1 MVVNDHNSPGV
12 GGLQRRRLLLVLV
25 CAGLWTGLLVGRLVH
40 LQVVLHDD
48 LIEIARQQQEHEV
61 TIPAMRGS
69 ILARDGSLLASS
81 IEETAIY
88 VHPHLLDDRDA
99 APEILAPA
107 LRMSV
112 EEVASLVN
120 QDDPLVYLQRYA
132 PPEIVSAVEAVK
144 REHDLYT
151 SVGTHP
157 ANRRYYPNRQL
168 AAHVL
173 GFVNSENEGA
183 AGIEYRF
190 NDAIRGQDGRWLT
203 LKDGG
208 QKPIDPDG
216 FFRED
221 PTPGHD
227 ISLTIHPLIQRTAE
241 STLEQ
246 VVREREADGGAAVV
260 MDPRSGEILA
270 LASYPT
276 FNPNIHDHALVE
288 LSSRNSAVNTVY
300 EPGSTFKIFTAAAG
314 FRDNLVFENEL
325 IDCQGGALRVANHT
339 YHDWTSG
346 FGIMPFSEV
355 VANSSNVG
363 MIKVGLRLQPM
374 RFYEWLRAFG
384 FGEPTGIGLPA
395 EASGILR
402 PTSRWSALSQSS
414 MIIGQEIGV
423 TPLQLATA
431 VSTVANGG
439 LLMQPY
445 VVSEIRDAAGNVVFE
460 HQPSVRRRVLDEVT
474 AARVMDVLE
483 GVIAPDSA
491 IGRAAGIRGY
501 RLAGKTGTA
510 QKIGPNGL
518 YSQYVS
524 SFVGILPASAPE
536 LVILVVIDAPD
547 ESKGYYGSEVAAP
560 AFRTIAEAAVR
571 VLRLA
576 PDAVAAPVQIIGS

>member
-1 MVVNDHNSPGV
+1 MVVTDHNNAGT
-12 GGLQRRRLLLVLV
+12 GRLQRRRLFLVLV
-25 CAGLWTGLLVGRLVH
+25 CAGLWTGLLLGRLVH

-48 LIEIARQQQEHEV
+48 LIERARLQQEYAV
-61 TIPAMRGS
+61 VIPAMRGN

-81 IEETAIY
+81 IEETSIY
-88 VHPHLLDDRDA
+88 VHPHLLDDREA

-112 EEVASLVN
+112 EEVARLVN
-120 QDDPLVYLQRYA
+120 QDDHLVYLRRYA

-144 REHDLYT
+144 REHLLHLA
-151 SVGTHP
+151 VGMHP

-173 GFVNSENEGA
+173 GFVDRENQGA

-208 QKPIDPDG
+208 QNPIDPDG

-227 ISLTIHPLIQRTAE
+227 IYLTIHPLIQRAAE
-241 STLEQ
+241 TTLEQ
-246 VVREREADGGAAVV
+246 VVRERGAEGAAAVV
-260 MDPRSGEILA
+260 MDPRTGEVLA

-276 FNPNIHDHALVE
+276 FNPNVHDQALVD

-314 FRDNLVFENEL
+314 FRDGIVFEDEL
-325 IDCQGGALRVANHT
+325 IDCQGGVLRVANHT
-339 YHDWTSG
+339 YHDWKSG
-346 FGIMPFSEV
+346 FGIMPFSKV

-363 MIKVGLRLQPM
+363 MIKVGLRLQPE

-384 FGEPTGIGLPA
+384 FGEVTGIGLPG

-431 VSTVANGG
+431 VSAVANGG

-445 VVSEIRDAAGNVVFE
+445 VVSEIRDAAGNVQFK
-460 HQPSVRRRVLDEVT
+460 HQPTVRHRVLDGVT
-474 AARVMDVLE
+474 AARVMNVLE
-483 GVIAPDSA
+483 GVINPDSVT
-491 IGRAAGIRGY
+491 GRAAGIRGY

-510 QKIGPNGL
+510 QKIGPDGL

-524 SFVGILPASAPE
+524 SFIGILPASAPE

-547 ESKGYYGSEVAAP
+547 KRKGYYGSEVAAP
-560 AFRTIAEAAVR
+560 AFRTIAETAVR